1 MMKLRVPVLLKS
13 LFERIGLEGL
23 EPKNWPSRKRQRS
36 LRIMRDT
43 KLASP
48 TLTTEHRTKY
58 HKYEDLK
65 TWAAGEAKTT
75 REYEFLIQ
83 SIAERIGL

>member
-1 MMKLRVPVLLKS
+1 
-13 LFERIGLEGL
+13 
-23 EPKNWPSRKRQRS
+23 
-36 LRIMRDT
+36 MRDT